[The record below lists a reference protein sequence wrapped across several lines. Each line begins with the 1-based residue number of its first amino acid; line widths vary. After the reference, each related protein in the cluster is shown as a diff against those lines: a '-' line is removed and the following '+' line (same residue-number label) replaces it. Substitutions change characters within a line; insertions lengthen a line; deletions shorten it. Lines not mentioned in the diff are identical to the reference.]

1 MQILIN
7 GLPLFGKRLARDLQE
22 AEPES
27 GFRFYDTYYSKW
39 DQLRFFAALPFADAV
54 ISMNGVTDPSG
65 SLDAVL
71 LFRKKLIMQWQGTDA
86 LLAVQRN
93 TDATIF
99 RKYIQQATHWVD
111 APWIFQE
118 VESIGLRPEYSGFK
132 YATSVIP
139 RERYEAFSVVS
150 YVPQKRQTFYGLE
163 TIKVLA
169 MHFQD
174 VPFHLYG
181 CNTTDLVLPPNV
193 HLHGWVEEVVFKD
206 ALRNNAVYL
215 RFTEHDGFSISVIEA
230 MSAGCEVIMSMPY
243 KSVYVARNIE
253 EALHTFKLVKDKVEG
268 RGLIPNPD
276 LVKIVHGNFKKEE
289 VIANYLKKLHQVTAK

>member
-22 AEPES
+22 AEPDS

-93 TDATIF
+93 TDATIS

-139 RERYEAFSVVS
+139 REKYETFSVVS

-169 MHFQD
+169 MHF
-174 VPFHLYG
+174 
-181 CNTTDLVLPPNV
+181 
-193 HLHGWVEEVVFKD
+193 
-206 ALRNNAVYL
+206 R
-215 RFTEHDGFSISVIEA
+215 
-230 MSAGCEVIMSMPY
+230 
-243 KSVYVARNIE
+243 YVS
-253 EALHTFKLVKDKVEG
+253 
-268 RGLIPNPD
+268 
-276 LVKIVHGNFKKEE
+276 
-289 VIANYLKKLHQVTAK
+289 